1 MKRQEHFQ
9 PENVVSAYKRALA
22 LKGPSIFPGAS
33 ILILRRGA
41 PFSDKTGYDL
51 ERGAQRPCAEPACC
65 AKRDCAERR
74 HGTMQGR
81 IQDLVN
87 EGGGKRPFVG
97 GTEVCHSLFFHAKLI
112 VCSTKLGGQIFFSG
126 VKDPPEP
133 SARDGETLRISNES
147 PRTVPNLA
155 GYDRRLAD
163 PHFVLGPLCALC
175 FSPGPATHVAHI
187 APVQQPLCTSLET
200 IRRFL
205 PIALVGGGCDCD
217 CFIPSG
223 SELAGPASPPPPG
236 RIPCE
241 VRRG

>member
-97 GTEVCHSLFFHAKLI
+97 GTEVCLHGLL
-112 VCSTKLGGQIFFSG
+112 
-126 VKDPPEP
+126 PEVF
-133 SARDGETLRISNES
+133 TH
-147 PRTVPNLA
+147 T
-155 GYDRRLAD
+155 
-163 PHFVLGPLCALC
+163 H
-175 FSPGPATHVAHI
+175 THVHTHTHTTPESMFAK
-187 APVQQPLCTSLET
+187 ADTLLPRPLAQLTRT
-200 IRRFL
+200 QTRRE
-205 PIALVGGGCDCD
+205 
-217 CFIPSG
+217 IPAV
-223 SELAGPASPPPPG
+223 SE
-236 RIPCE
+236 C
-241 VRRG
+241 V